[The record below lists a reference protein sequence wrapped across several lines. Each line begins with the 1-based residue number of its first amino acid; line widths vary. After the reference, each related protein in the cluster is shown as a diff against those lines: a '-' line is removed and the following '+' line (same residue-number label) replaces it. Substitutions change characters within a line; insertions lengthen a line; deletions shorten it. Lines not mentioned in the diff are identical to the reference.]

1 MNAKPDCE
9 YKGCK
14 NKATRNFFDLAWY
27 CDKHY
32 YKVLKD
38 LNGGLRGKR

>member
-1 MNAKPDCE
+1 MKAKEYCE

-14 NKATRNFFDLAWY
+14 KKAVMNFCDLAWY
-27 CDKHY
+27 CKKHY

>member
-1 MNAKPDCE
+1 MKAKVYCE

-14 NKATRNFFDLAWY
+14 NLATKNLAGLVWL